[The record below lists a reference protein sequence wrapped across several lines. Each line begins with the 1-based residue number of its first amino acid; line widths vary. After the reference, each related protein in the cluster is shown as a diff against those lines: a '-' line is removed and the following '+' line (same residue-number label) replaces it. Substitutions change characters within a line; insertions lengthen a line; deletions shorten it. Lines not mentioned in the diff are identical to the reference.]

1 MINKQFIKFLIT
13 GGINTLFSYVVFVI
27 VFYLIQQKE
36 LTVTLTT
43 IIAVSFNFQSYKHIV
58 FKNSTNQ
65 KLIIFIGV
73 YFFMYILALIH
84 LWIFVDIYNYN
95 VYIAQ
100 LFSLLYMPLLGFYL
114 NRKYVY
120 L

>member
-13 GGINTLFSYVVFVI
+13 GGINTLFSYFVFVVI
-27 VFYLIQQKE
+27 FFLINQKE

-43 IIAVSFNFQSYKHIV
+43 IIAVLFNFQSYKHLV
-58 FKNSTNQ
+58 FKDSNNQ
-65 KLIIFIGV
+65 KILIFIGV
-73 YFFMYILALIH
+73 YFFMYLLALIH
-84 LWIFVDIYNYN
+84 LWIFVDMYNFN

-114 NRKYVY
+114 NKRYVY